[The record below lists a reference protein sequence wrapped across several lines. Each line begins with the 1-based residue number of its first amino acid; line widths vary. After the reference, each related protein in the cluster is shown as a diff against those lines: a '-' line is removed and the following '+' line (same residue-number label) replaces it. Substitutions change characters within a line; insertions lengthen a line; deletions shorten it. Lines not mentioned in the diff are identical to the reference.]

1 MPVLATA
8 VAAGKTAFS
17 LIPKTKEGRK
27 KAGQALKKGFSW
39 VKGALGKVQTIQKTK
54 EGYTVTTKDGESYSA
69 KGFSKPSE
77 ASEGNELM
85 KYAPYII
92 GGLILLTMKR

>member
-27 KAGQALKKGFSW
+27 KAGQALQKGFSW
-39 VKGALGKVQTIQKTK
+39 VKGALGKVQSIQKNK
-54 EGYTVTTKDGESYSA
+54 EGYTVTTKSGETYTA
-69 KGFSKPSE
+69 KGFGKPSE
-77 ASEGNELM
+77 APESNELM

-92 GGLILLTMKR
+92 GALILLTMNK

>member
-17 LIPKTKEGRK
+17 LIPKTKESRQ
-27 KAGQALKKGFSW
+27 KAGQALKKGFQW
-39 VKGALGKVQTIQKTK
+39 VKGALGKVQNIQKTK
-54 EGYTVTTKDGESYSA
+54 EGYTVTTKSGETYSA
-69 KGFSKPSE
+69 KGFSKTGE
-77 ASEGNELM
+77 APEGNELM

-92 GGLILLTMKR
+92 GALILLTMKK